1 MPLLRI
7 LMRRLSQMFRLH
19 GHSGRRTYGLNI
31 HHRTGLFQSWQAIL
45 ADSDKLSPNN
55 SKERKM
61 FDYSDGLRA
70 HRMAALFFALLA
82 GTSAV
87 SMAVVPAI
95 LHI

>member
-19 GHSGRRTYGLNI
+19 GHSGRRTYNLNI
-31 HHRTGLFQSWQAIL
+31 HHRTGLLQRHQEIPAGV
-45 ADSDKLSPNN
+45 DKFSPNN

-70 HRMAALFFALLA
+70 HRMAALFFAVLA

-87 SMAVVPAI
+87 SMAIAPA
-95 LHI
+95 LLQF

>member
-1 MPLLRI
+1 MPPLRMM
-7 LMRRLSQMFRLH
+7 MRRLSQIFRLH
-19 GHSGRRTYGLNI
+19 GHSGRRTDNVNI

-70 HRMAALFFALLA
+70 HRMAALFFAVLA

-87 SMAVVPAI
+87 SMAIAPAV
-95 LHI
+95 LQF

>member
-1 MPLLRI
+1 MPPLRM

-31 HHRTGLFQSWQAIL
+31 HHRTGLLRSWQEIIAG
-45 ADSDKLSPNN
+45 SDKLGPNN

-61 FDYSDGLRA
+61 FDYSDGLRV

-82 GTSAV
+82 GTSAI
-87 SMAVVPAI
+87 SMAVAPAV
-95 LHI
+95 LQF

>member
-19 GHSGRRTYGLNI
+19 GHSGRRTYNLNI
-31 HHRTGLFQSWQAIL
+31 HHRTGLLQRQQEVIAG
-45 ADSDKLSPNN
+45 ADKFSPNN

>member
-1 MPLLRI
+1 
-7 LMRRLSQMFRLH
+7 MRRLSQMFRLH
-19 GHSGRRTYGLNI
+19 SHSGRRTDNVNI
-31 HHRTGLFQSWQAIL
+31 HHQAGLLQSWQAII
-45 ADSDKLSPNN
+45 ADLDRSNPKN

-87 SMAVVPAI
+87 SIAIAPAV
-95 LHI
+95 LQF

>member
-1 MPLLRI
+1 
-7 LMRRLSQMFRLH
+7 MRRLSQMFRLH
-19 GHSGRRTYGLNI
+19 GHSGRRTDNVNI
-31 HHRTGLFQSWQAIL
+31 HHRTGMLQIWQAII
-45 ADSDKLSPNN
+45 ADLDTLNPNN

-87 SMAVVPAI
+87 SMAIAPAV
-95 LHI
+95 LQF